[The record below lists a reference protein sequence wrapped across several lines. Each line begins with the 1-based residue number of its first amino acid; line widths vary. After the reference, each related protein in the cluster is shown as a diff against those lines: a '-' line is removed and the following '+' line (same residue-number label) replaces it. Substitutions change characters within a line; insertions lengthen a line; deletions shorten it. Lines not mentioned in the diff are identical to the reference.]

1 MNNLQQNKPKK
12 KIIFFLTSL
21 VSGGEERT
29 ASVLAKELSTKE
41 ELIFVF
47 FNKPI
52 DFEIPKNVRVK
63 ILRPVY
69 KWRLWRLLTLPL
81 VVWRYYQFCQTEKI
95 THSIAFDS
103 LPNFCNCLI
112 KKMGW
117 KGQAILRESNHVTTR
132 FPAAT
137 IRGKIF
143 HWFIR
148 NLYPAADLILV
159 NAWRIGTDLQQ
170 QYGIQ
175 IPIQLSLNP
184 IDLSSIQRLSQKI
197 VIPKKQ
203 FTFIHVGMFRAQKN
217 HLLLLQAFA
226 EIKHLAVD
234 LWLVGK
240 GDLEAIIRAEILRLG
255 LSEKVHLKGFSPNPY
270 QFMAAVDCMLLS
282 SDYEGL
288 PNVLSEGLACGL
300 PIISTDCPS
309 GPREIIAPDTDKK
322 QKATTEIELAKYGIL
337 TPVGNAEKLAEA
349 MTYVYKNSKY
359 RKGDFYKERVKPFSV
374 ETVVEKLLEELK

>member
-1 MNNLQQNKPKK
+1 LQKITPKK
-12 KIIFFLTSL
+12 IAFFLTSL

-29 ASVLAKELSTKE
+29 ASVLAKELSKTE

-52 DFEIPKNVRVK
+52 DFEIPEKVRVK

-69 KWRLWRLLTLPL
+69 KWRLLRLLTLPI
-81 VVWRYYQFCQTEKI
+81 VVWRYYRFCQAEKI
-95 THSIAFDS
+95 THSISFDS

-117 KGQAILRESNHVTTR
+117 KGRVTLRESNHVSTR
-132 FPAAT
+132 FSSAT

-143 HWFIR
+143 HWLIR
-148 NLYPAADLILV
+148 YLYPVADQVLV
-159 NAWRIGTDLQQ
+159 NAWRIGTDLEE

-175 IPIQLSLNP
+175 IPIHLSLNP
-184 IDLSSIQRLSQKI
+184 IDLPMIQQLSQERAVSKTY
-197 VIPKKQ
+197 
-203 FTFIHVGMFRAQKN
+203 FTFIHVGMFRPQKN
-217 HLLLLQAFA
+217 HLLLLNAFA
-226 EIKHLAVD
+226 KLKQLEVE

-240 GDLEAIIRAEILRLG
+240 GELEAIIRAEINRLD
-255 LSEKVHLKGFSPNPY
+255 LSKKVFLKGFSPNPY
-270 QFMAAVDCMLLS
+270 QFIAAADCMLLS

-288 PNVLSEGLACGL
+288 PNVLSEALACGL

-309 GPREIIAPDTDKK
+309 GPREILAPNTDKNK
-322 QKATTEIELAKYGIL
+322 KVTTAIELAKYGIL

-349 MTYVYKNSKY
+349 MRYMYKNKKY
-359 RKGDFYKERVKPFSV
+359 RKGAFFKERVKPFHV
-374 ETVVEKLLEELK
+374 ETVVEELLKQLG